1 MPFIFHLAQQLT
13 NGRSDFEGTEGSV
26 ESEASVT
33 LECLNC
39 WTVGTIN
46 ATAAS
51 TGIDSAQLSVEF
63 QDVQASFDLALLMNG
78 EQTLSIPIYERG
90 VKHTVRGPIF

>member
-1 MPFIFHLAQQLT
+1 
-13 NGRSDFEGTEGSV
+13 V
-26 ESEASVT
+26 SVT

-46 ATAAS
+46 ATTAS
-51 TGIDSAQLSVEF
+51 TGVDSAQLSVEF
-63 QDVQASFDLALLMNG
+63 QDVQASFDFALLMNG

-90 VKHTVRGPIF
+90 VKHTVRDPIF